1 MTSDLGMPRV
11 AVGEA
16 TGSLLDSYGR
26 VHRDLRV
33 SVTDRCNLRC
43 TYCMPPDFSD
53 WMPGDHLLSID
64 ELMTVIEVA
73 ISQGVESIRL
83 TGGEP
88 LVRPDIVEIVQRIN
102 GLPAPPRITL
112 TTNALRLA
120 DLAQPLA
127 DAGLERVN
135 ISLDTL
141 DADRFTKLTFR
152 DRFDD
157 VIAGIGAALDAG
169 LHPVKVNTVLMRG
182 INDDEAI
189 PMLRHSLENG
199 WHLRFI
205 EQMPLDP
212 GGSWD
217 RSEMVTAAEIHDLL
231 AEEFELTPKP
241 GRGSAPAEEFIVD
254 DGPATVGIIA
264 SVSKPFCAACDRLRL
279 TADGQIRN
287 CLFARDETDVRATLR
302 DASLSDEERRSRIA
316 GLFAQATMA
325 KLPGHGINDPS
336 FIQPDRPMS
345 AIGG

>member
-1 MTSDLGMPRV
+1 
-11 AVGEA
+11 
-16 TGSLLDSYGR
+16 
-26 VHRDLRV
+26 
-33 SVTDRCNLRC
+33 
-43 TYCMPPDFSD
+43 MPPDFSD

-64 ELMTVIEVA
+64 EMMTVIEVA
-73 ISQGVESIRL
+73 VGQGIESIRL

-88 LVRPDIVEIVQRIN
+88 LVRPDIVEIVRRIN
-102 GLPAPPRITL
+102 ALPSPPRINL
-112 TTNALRLA
+112 TTNALKLA
-120 DLAQPLA
+120 ELAQPLA

-141 DADRFTKLTFR
+141 DAERFKRLTFR
-152 DRFDD
+152 DRYDD
-157 VIAGIGAALDAG
+157 VIAGIEAALAAG

-189 PMLRHSLENG
+189 PMLRHAVEHG

-205 EQMPLDP
+205 EQMPLDAQ
-212 GGSWD
+212 GSWE
-217 RSEMVTAAEIHDLL
+217 RGEMVTAAEIHEML
-231 AEEFELTPKP
+231 EQEFRLTPKP
-241 GRGSAPAEEFIVD
+241 GRGSAPAEEFVVD

-302 DASLSDEERRSRIA
+302 DPSLSDAERRERIA
-316 GLFAQATMA
+316 GLFAASTLS

-336 FIQPDRPMS
+336 FVQPDRPMS